1 MIIGHWTLV
10 LILGTI
16 QLRLIGF
23 LENDNKVMFVIE
35 DWNVALES
43 KAWIGWVLG
52 NKRKPI
58 YLCLPISE
66 PVKTSIIW

>member
-1 MIIGHWTLV
+1 MQGSQMIIGHWTLV

-35 DWNVALES
+35 DWNVALDR
-43 KAWIGWVLG
+43 LG
-52 NKRKPI
+52 SGK
-58 YLCLPISE
+58 
-66 PVKTSIIW
+66 